1 PKPGE
6 WLTPLSLPT
15 GRSLDQRT
23 RFWAGP
29 IPPAPLALFSFR
41 QEGDFMSFSLSG
53 RQFPATRL
61 RRNRFSE
68 FSRRLVRETSLSA
81 SDFIYPMFVIE
92 GAGQREPIASMPGI
106 ERVSIDELKKEV
118 EELLELGVP
127 AIA

>member
-1 PKPGE
+1 
-6 WLTPLSLPT
+6 
-15 GRSLDQRT
+15 
-23 RFWAGP
+23 
-29 IPPAPLALFSFR
+29 
-41 QEGDFMSFSLSG
+41 MSFSLSG

-68 FSRRLVRETSLSA
+68 FSRRLVRENSLSA

-127 AIA
+127 AIALYPKIDSSLKKPDGSAASNPAGLVPRAVQ